1 LRDRFIDLA
10 FAMPHLLREIV
21 VVFFVQL
28 ANNSPP
34 DEIHGRRGHAGL
46 DTMAAKY
53 PVIGDVRGRGLMQAV
68 ELVSDRE
75 AKTPDAATTAALNAA
90 CHRAGLLTLT
100 CGSFGNVMRF
110 LPPLIISEELL
121 DEGLT
126 IFESALAEVAA

>member
-1 LRDRFIDLA
+1 
-10 FAMPHLLREIV
+10 
-21 VVFFVQL
+21 
-28 ANNSPP
+28 
-34 DEIHGRRGHAGL
+34 
-46 DTMAAKY
+46 
-53 PVIGDVRGRGLMQAV
+53 MQAV

-110 LPPLIISEELL
+110 LPPLVISEELL

-126 IFESALAEVAA
+126 IFETALAEVAS